1 LLKEACE
8 YKVRNFEDG
17 DEIEIIRLFNRTY
30 ANYGGFVPR
39 TPEYWLWCCL
49 KRPDVER
56 EGLFVV
62 TDENENIVGYA
73 VVGRS
78 GNVWELCYDPMREGE
93 KILSLL
99 LNESV
104 CYVEKVG
111 ATSIT
116 FNAVTEDNATRQVC
130 RNLGF
135 ATLPSP
141 EMFLSILNFREL
153 ISLLVNSKKEGLMK
167 KFDEVV
173 LLKLNDAPFW
183 VDSTIFIRIG
193 QDGVHVGNE
202 TQSHTIYME
211 TDITTFSSL
220 LLGILGPFKSLIS
233 LRLKVRPFWKIPN
246 LLKLLSAIQI
256 KGKWFFPLSDHG

>member
-1 LLKEACE
+1 MLKEACE

-30 ANYGGFVPR
+30 ANYGGFVSR

-78 GNVWELCYDPMREGE
+78 GSIWELSYDPTQGGE

-104 CYVEKVG
+104 GYLEKVG

-116 FNAVTEDNATRQVC
+116 FNAVIEDNVTRQVC
-130 RNLGF
+130 KKLGF
-135 ATLPSP
+135 ATLPSH
-141 EMFLSILNFREL
+141 EMFLSVLNFREL
-153 ISLLVNSKKEGLMK
+153 VFLLVRSKKEELMK

-173 LLKLNDAPFW
+173 IVKLNDVPFW
-183 VDSTIFIRIG
+183 VNGTIFIRISR
-193 QDGVHVGNE
+193 DGVHVGNE

-211 TDITTFSSL
+211 TDFITFSSL
-220 LLGILGPFKSLIS
+220 LLGILEPFKSLIS
-233 LRLKVRPFWKIPN
+233 LKLKVRPFWKIPT
-246 LLKLLSAIQI
+246 LLGLLSAMQI